1 MPRSYTITR
10 EDWYGPDLMS
20 GIEDDPTYLR
30 PGMRVGAYL
39 IRGFLGD
46 GTGSLVYEV
55 ESALGNRYAL
65 KLSRYGVGPPGT
77 LGWEMDERFT
87 RSIVSLEQLR
97 DVRWVAR
104 IVAHDRY
111 PDPCVGRQYLV
122 QELVPG
128 REKITD
134 WARRTSPSLRALI
147 KVFMQLAE
155 ACEDMR
161 LAGIQNRDLKPENI
175 LMTPDGEPR
184 LIDFNSAIW
193 HRAAQV
199 TRPSAQA
206 IPSTVAYLPPEV
218 AEARLKELESGREDP
233 FVWTP
238 GGDLYALGVVFY
250 RILTGEHPFNLGV
263 PERELLQEIAFL
275 TPPRP
280 MELQAVPFGLNKVVM
295 RLLERDPEERYQE
308 GDELM
313 GDLEALLRVADD
325 SWDAPY
331 RVPRMDRHDGW
342 GVHTSRTLE
351 THNTSEPVLPPLTP
365 TPPAAIISLSVVP
378 PSSLALL
385 LPTPPRRAR
394 GRWWRIGGAVAALL
408 MIGAGLDL
416 GLRTK
421 PAPRSLP
428 ATVATIAP
436 PPISQRSSPTPAKKS
451 PSPGWNAAVLTS
463 GTWGRAVRPV
473 EDVPECSADAV
484 ETVADLEPG
493 ANVICHAGAGCELQA
508 GPIVVKARMGSGDVS
523 GTLIGK
529 AMALS
534 DRVRFRFHELELPDG
549 RKVPICAVGT
559 ESVRSSELHPG
570 FLYLASGRIRLRL

>member
-1 MPRSYTITR
+1 
-10 EDWYGPDLMS
+10 MS
-20 GIEDDPTYLR
+20 GIENDPMYLR
-30 PGMRVGAYL
+30 PGMRVGTYL
-39 IRGFLGD
+39 IQGFLGD

-55 ESALGNRYAL
+55 ESALGNHYAL
-65 KLSRYGVGPPGT
+65 KLSRYGVGPLGT

-87 RSIVSLEQLR
+87 RSIVCLEQLR

-111 PDPCVGRQYLV
+111 PDPCAGRQYLV

-134 WARRTSPSLRALI
+134 WARRTAPSLRTLI

-155 ACEDMR
+155 ACEEMR

-175 LMTPDGEPR
+175 LMTPEGEPR

-250 RILTGEHPFNLGV
+250 RILTGEHPFNLGA
-263 PERELLQEIAFL
+263 PEHELLQEIAFV

-295 RLLERDPEERYQE
+295 RLLARDPEERYQE

-313 GDLEALLRVADD
+313 GDLEALLRVADE

-331 RVPRMDRHDGW
+331 PVPRMDRHDCW
-342 GVHTSRTLE
+342 GVLTGRSFE
-351 THNTSEPVLPPLTP
+351 THDTSKPVPPPLTP
-365 TPPAAIISLSVVP
+365 TPAAAIIPLSVVP
-378 PSSLALL
+378 SSLAVLV
-385 LPTPPRRAR
+385 PTPPRRAR
-394 GRWWRIGGAVAALL
+394 GRRLRIGGAVAALL
-408 MIGAGLDL
+408 LIGAGLDL
-416 GLRTK
+416 GLRSRPT
-421 PAPRSLP
+421 PRPLP
-428 ATVATIAP
+428 ATVGTLASPPIPRLP
-436 PPISQRSSPTPAKKS
+436 PPPPAPKSSPRP
-451 PSPGWNAAVLTS
+451 WNTAVLTS
-463 GTWGRAVRPV
+463 GTQVRPTQPDDDQAWL
-473 EDVPECSADAV
+473 ESCSADAK
-484 ETVADLEPG
+484 EVAVDLEPG
-493 ANVICHAGAGCELQA
+493 ANVIRHGGEGCEVTRGLIA
-508 GPIVVKARMGSGDVS
+508 VKARIDSGDAS

-529 AMALS
+529 AVALS

-559 ESVRSSELHPG
+559 ESVRSPELHPG
-570 FLYLASGRIRLRL
+570 FLSLMSGRIRLRLAPPPSTRGQQETGIN